1 MKIKIIV
8 FMIFLIPFMV
18 DSIEI
23 VDLNFFIEPRFEA
36 AEIESLATII
46 KNSLCDSVKQVNF
59 FAGRIMKNAESDSL
73 VLFALN
79 TLPCDFAC
87 PTDYFFYDAN
97 SNVSLLA
104 SNIFSDSISIFE
116 NTIIEA
122 DSFKVGIFS
131 LYSPDFT
138 VKNEINPNVD
148 FEFDVFKVAEKQINI
163 LKEKTDF
170 IILLSNLTKFIDEDI
185 VENLPIDA
193 VISFD
198 YQSKRD
204 EIFSNKRT
212 HFYSVLTKY
221 GKFGKLRLKYEKGKI
236 KKEWIEEKI
245 E

>member
-1 MKIKIIV
+1 M
-8 FMIFLIPFMV
+8 M

-23 VDLNFFIEPRFEA
+23 IDLNFFIEPRFEA
-36 AEIESLATII
+36 AEIESLTTII
-46 KNSLCDSVKQVNF
+46 ENSLCDSIKQNNF
-59 FAGRIMKNAESDSL
+59 FAGRILKNAESDSL
-73 VLFALN
+73 VLFALES
-79 TLPCDFAC
+79 LPCDFVC
-87 PTDYFFYDAN
+87 PTDYFFYNTN

-104 SNIFSDSISIFE
+104 SNIFSDSISILE
-116 NTIIEA
+116 NAIIEA

-138 VKNEINPNVD
+138 VKNEINPKVE
-148 FEFDVFKVAEKQINI
+148 FEFDVFEVAEKQVNI

-185 VENLPIDA
+185 VKNLPIDA

-212 HFYSVLTKY
+212 NFYSVLTKY
-221 GKFGKLRLKYEKGKI
+221 GKFGKLRLTYEKGKI
-236 KKEWIEEKI
+236 KSKWEEI
-245 E
+245 NLP

>member
-1 MKIKIIV
+1 M
-8 FMIFLIPFMV
+8 M

-23 VDLNFFIEPRFEA
+23 IDLNFFIEPRFEA
-36 AEIESLATII
+36 AEIESLTTII
-46 KNSLCDSVKQVNF
+46 ENSLCDSIKQNNF
-59 FAGRIMKNAESDSL
+59 FAGRILKNAESDSL
-73 VLFALN
+73 VLFALES
-79 TLPCDFAC
+79 LPCDFVC
-87 PTDYFFYDAN
+87 PTDYFFYNTN

-104 SNIFSDSISIFE
+104 SNIFSDSISILE
-116 NTIIEA
+116 NAIIEA

-138 VKNEINPNVD
+138 VKNEINPKVE
-148 FEFDVFKVAEKQINI
+148 FEFDVFEVAEKQVNI

-185 VENLPIDA
+185 VKNLPIDA

-212 HFYSVLTKY
+212 HFYSILTKY

-236 KKEWIEEKI
+236 KKEWEEI
-245 E
+245 NHRN

>member
-1 MKIKIIV
+1 M
-8 FMIFLIPFMV
+8 M

-23 VDLNFFIEPRFEA
+23 VDLNFFIEPCFEA

-46 KNSLCDSVKQVNF
+46 ENSLCDSIKQINF
-59 FAGRIMKNAESDSL
+59 FAGRILKKAESDSL
-73 VLFALN
+73 ILFALES
-79 TLPCDFAC
+79 LPCDFAC
-87 PTDYFFYDAN
+87 PTDYFFYYEN

-104 SNIFSDSISIFE
+104 SNIFSDSISIWE
-116 NTIIEA
+116 NAIIEA
-122 DSFKVGIFS
+122 DSFKIGIFS

-138 VKNEINPNVD
+138 VKNNLNPNVD
-148 FEFDVFKVAEKQINI
+148 FEFDVFKIAEKQVKI
-163 LKEKTDF
+163 LKEKTYF

-204 EIFSNKRT
+204 ELFSNKRT
-212 HFYSVLTKY
+212 NFYSVLTKY
-221 GKFGKLRLKYEKGKI
+221 GKFGKLRLTYEKGKI
-236 KKEWIEEKI
+236 NKKWIEEKI